1 MFIWINVFFYT
12 GVVYYLRSKR
22 SWCWRSCYVD
32 LDHLILVIA
41 ILFNID
47 PFSICIDYLSMH
59 HV

>member
-32 LDHLILVIA
+32 LDHCRERVGLSTVELS
-41 ILFNID
+41 LGDLD
-47 PFSICIDYLSMH
+47 PLGQR
-59 HV
+59 